1 MTYGD
6 FKELTRITASDK
18 LLHDKV
24 SNIAKN
30 SKYDGYQRY
39 FAPLFYTSFHIK
51 TSATCANK
59 FSGSGIKKENISN
72 KELAEKL
79 HKQIIGN
86 FRKRILQSFFIENVW
101 CAYFVDMQLICKFN
115 KLIFFIMCY
124 WYFQ

>member
-6 FKELTRITASDK
+6 FKQLTRITVSDK
-18 LLHDKV
+18 LLHDKA

-30 SKYDGYQRY
+30 SKYNGYQKY

-51 TSATCANK
+51 ASATCANK

-79 HKQIIGN
+79 HNQITGK
-86 FRKRILQSFFIENVW
+86 FRKKIVQSFFIENVR
-101 CAYFVDMQLICKFN
+101 CAYFVDMQLICKCN
-115 KLIFFIMCY
+115 QLIFFIMCY
-124 WYFQ
+124 

>member
-39 FAPLFYTSFHIK
+39 FATLFYTSFH
-51 TSATCANK
+51 
-59 FSGSGIKKENISN
+59 IKKENISN

-124 WYFQ
+124 